1 MGMLPDQEP
10 DAVHEVALVADH
22 FNVELDPLVTEA
34 GLALRVTV
42 AAGWVT
48 ETVADWL
55 ALPPDPVQL
64 KV

>member
-1 MGMLPDQEP
+1 MHD
-10 DAVHEVALVADH
+10 VALVVDH
-22 FNVELDPLVTEA
+22 VNMELDPLVTDA

-48 ETVADWL
+48 ETVADWV

>member
-10 DAVHEVALVADH
+10 DAMHDVALVLDH
-22 FNVELDPLVTEA
+22 VKVELDPLVTEA
-34 GLALRVTV
+34 GLAVRVTV

-48 ETVADWL
+48 ETVADWV